1 MSLLCPPKIL
11 PKDVTLPMHL
21 QKLKYLFLA
30 LFLWQC
36 SPSDQYEVA
45 DNPLDGGRYFI
56 ENCMQGNFKKAKFY
70 VLEDAE
76 NIALF
81 EKMASNYFGLD
92 KEGRQQLRLAS
103 IQINEISAVDSTISI
118 MNYQN
123 SFDNQVH
130 KLKIM
135 ETPKGWKVDLKYS
148 YGPNL

>member
-1 MSLLCPPKIL
+1 ML
-11 PKDVTLPMHL
+11 V
-21 QKLKYLFLA
+21 QKLKYLILA
-30 LFLWQC
+30 LLFWQC
-36 SPSDQYEVA
+36 TPSDQYEIA

-76 NIALF
+76 NLALF
-81 EKMASNYFGLD
+81 EKMATNYFALD
-92 KEGRQQLRLAS
+92 KEGRQQIRLAS
-103 IQINEISAVDSTISI
+103 IQINEISAVDSTVTI

-123 SFDNQVH
+123 SFDNKVH

-135 ETPKGWKVDLKYS
+135 ETPNGWKVDLKYT

>member
-1 MSLLCPPKIL
+1 MCSLYTPKIL
-11 PKDVTLPMHL
+11 PKDVTLAML
-21 QKLKYLFLA
+21 VQKLKYLFLA
-30 LFLWQC
+30 LLFWQC
-36 SPSDQYEVA
+36 TPSDQYEMA

-76 NIALF
+76 NLALF
-81 EKMASNYFGLD
+81 EKMATNYFALD

-103 IQINEISAVDSTISI
+103 IQINEISAVDSTVTI

-123 SFDNQVH
+123 SFDNKVH

-135 ETPKGWKVDLKYS
+135 ETPNGWKVDLKYT

>member
-1 MSLLCPPKIL
+1 MQ
-11 PKDVTLPMHL
+11 V

-30 LFLWQC
+30 LLFCQC
-36 SPSDQYEVA
+36 TPSDQYEIA

-76 NIALF
+76 NLALF
-81 EKMASNYFGLD
+81 EKMATNYFALD
-92 KEGRQQLRLAS
+92 KEGRQQIRLAS
-103 IQINEISAVDSTISI
+103 IQINEISPVDSTITI

-123 SFDNQVH
+123 SFDNKVH

-135 ETPKGWKVDLKYS
+135 ETPKGWKVDLKYT

>member
-1 MSLLCPPKIL
+1 MCSLYAPKIL
-11 PKDVTLPMHL
+11 PKDVTLAML
-21 QKLKYLFLA
+21 VQKIKYLFLA
-30 LFLWQC
+30 LLFWQC
-36 SPSDQYEVA
+36 TPSDQYEIA

-76 NIALF
+76 NLALF
-81 EKMASNYFGLD
+81 EKMATNYFALD
-92 KEGRQQLRLAS
+92 KEGRQQIRLAS
-103 IQINEISAVDSTISI
+103 IQINEISAVDSSVTI

-123 SFDNQVH
+123 SFDNKVH

-135 ETPKGWKVDLKYS
+135 ETPNGWKVDLKYT

>member
-11 PKDVTLPMHL
+11 PKGVTLPMHL

-30 LFLWQC
+30 LLLWQC

-76 NIALF
+76 NLALF

-103 IQINEISAVDSTISI
+103 IQINEISAVDSTITI

-135 ETPKGWKVDLKYS
+135 ETPKGWKVDLKYT

>member
-1 MSLLCPPKIL
+1 MCLLYAPKIL
-11 PKDVTLPMHL
+11 PKDVTLAMQV
-21 QKLKYLFLA
+21 QKLKYLLLAFL
-30 LFLWQC
+30 FWQC
-36 SPSDQYEVA
+36 TPSDQYEIA

-76 NIALF
+76 NLALF
-81 EKMASNYFGLD
+81 EKMATNYFALD
-92 KEGRQQLRLAS
+92 KEGRQQIRLAS
-103 IQINEISAVDSTISI
+103 IQINEISAVDSTVTI

-123 SFDNQVH
+123 SFDNKVH

-135 ETPKGWKVDLKYS
+135 ETPNGWKVDLKYT

>member
-1 MSLLCPPKIL
+1 MTLLCGSKIL
-11 PKDVTLPMHL
+11 PKDVTSLMHL
-21 QKLKYLFLA
+21 RKLKYLFLA

-76 NIALF
+76 NLALF
-81 EKMASNYFGLD
+81 EKMATNYFGLD
-92 KEGRQQLRLAS
+92 KEGRQQLRLAT
-103 IQINEISAVDSTISI
+103 IQINEISAVDSTMTI

-123 SFDNQVH
+123 SFDNKVH
-130 KLKIM
+130 KLKII
-135 ETPKGWKVDLKYS
+135 ETPKGWKVDLKYT

>member
-1 MSLLCPPKIL
+1 MCSLYTPKIL
-11 PKDVTLPMHL
+11 PKDVTLAML
-21 QKLKYLFLA
+21 VQKLKYLFLA
-30 LFLWQC
+30 LLFWQC
-36 SPSDQYEVA
+36 TPSDQYEMA

-70 VLEDAE
+70 ILEDAE
-76 NIALF
+76 NLALF
-81 EKMASNYFGLD
+81 EKMATNYFALD

-103 IQINEISAVDSTISI
+103 IQINEISAVDSTVTI

-123 SFDNQVH
+123 SFDNKVH

-135 ETPKGWKVDLKYS
+135 ETPKGWKVDLKYT

>member
-1 MSLLCPPKIL
+1 MMSLCASKLL
-11 PKDVTLPMHL
+11 PNNVTLAMHL

-30 LFLWQC
+30 LFIWHC
-36 SPSDQYEVA
+36 SPSEQYEVA

-70 VLEDAE
+70 VVEDAE
-76 NIALF
+76 NLAIF
-81 EKMASNYFGLD
+81 EKMASDYYGLD
-92 KEGRQQLRLAS
+92 KEGRMQIRLAS
-103 IQINEISAVDSTISI
+103 IQINEISAVDSTMTI

-123 SFDNQVH
+123 SFDKEVH

-135 ETPKGWKVDLKYS
+135 STPKGWKVDLKYT

>member
-1 MSLLCPPKIL
+1 MCSLYAPKIL
-11 PKDVTLPMHL
+11 PKDVTLAMQV

-30 LFLWQC
+30 LLFWQC
-36 SPSDQYEVA
+36 TPSDQYEIA

-76 NIALF
+76 NLALF
-81 EKMASNYFGLD
+81 EKMATNYFALD
-92 KEGRQQLRLAS
+92 KEGRQQIRLAS
-103 IQINEISAVDSTISI
+103 IQINEISAVDSTVTI

-123 SFDNQVH
+123 SFDNKVH

-135 ETPKGWKVDLKYS
+135 ETPKGWKVDLKYT